1 MAYEHDADLSI
12 RTPSVAR
19 RVIQAHTQTTEV
31 GEGAPKVMMF
41 DKLQISEGRAREDFR
56 DI

>member
-1 MAYEHDADLSI
+1 MLD
-12 RTPSVAR
+12 VF
-19 RVIQAHTQTTEV
+19 QAHTQTTEV
-31 GEGAPKVMMF
+31 EEGASYVMMF